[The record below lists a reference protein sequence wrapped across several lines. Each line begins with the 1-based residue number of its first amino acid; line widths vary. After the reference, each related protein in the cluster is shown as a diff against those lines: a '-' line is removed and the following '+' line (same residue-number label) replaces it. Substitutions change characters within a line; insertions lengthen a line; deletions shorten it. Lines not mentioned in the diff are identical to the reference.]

1 MDQEKVT
8 EVTEQ
13 LERAEDDFLRLVE
26 RFPHLI
32 KEPEAF
38 EIIRT
43 MRHAIVVLAS
53 ATRPS
58 SSRPQ

>member
-1 MDQEKVT
+1 MDQCMINAVKER
-8 EVTEQ
+8 
-13 LERAEDDFLRLVE
+13 LARAEDDFLALVE

-43 MRHAIVVLAS
+43 MRDVIVVLAS
-53 ATRPS
+53 ATQPS

>member
-1 MDQEKVT
+1 MDRDTVDAVREELARV
-8 EVTEQ
+8 
-13 LERAEDDFLRLVE
+13 EDDFLHLVE

-32 KEPEAF
+32 KEPEAI

-43 MRHAIVVLAS
+43 MRHVIVDLAS
-53 ATRPS
+53 ATPPS